1 MKKIGI
7 MCRKSFLYL
16 KRSSPTILSCAAVIG
31 AVAASVM
38 AVKATPKA
46 MKILEEAEKDK
57 GEELTKREI
66 VIAAAP
72 VYIPSLSIGLASV
85 MCILGA
91 NVLNKRQQ
99 AALAGAYALME
110 NSYKEYRNKV
120 KELFGKDGDEK
131 VRSAVAKDRYEAGD
145 IDLSFGDG
153 KELFYEEI
161 SGEFFERTR
170 DEIVSAEYHFNRN
183 FILRGYATL
192 NEFYEFLGLPKTE
205 EGEMLGWSLDVGF
218 AFYGYSWV
226 NFEHTPATMED
237 GLTAIIISMP
247 FPPTADYLEDALS

>member
-7 MCRKSFLYL
+7 VCHKSLLYL
-16 KRSSPTILSCAAVIG
+16 KRSSPTILSCVAVIG
-31 AVAASVM
+31 AVTASVM

-46 MKILEEAEKDK
+46 MKILEAAEKDK
-57 GEELTKREI
+57 GEELTKREV
-66 VIAAAP
+66 VIKAAP
-72 VYIPSLSIGLASV
+72 VYIPSIGIGLASV
-85 MCILGA
+85 MCIFGA

-120 KELFGKDGDEK
+120 KELFGKDCG
-131 VRSAVAKDRYEAGD
+131 SAVAKDRYESGD

-205 EGEMLGWSLDVGF
+205 AGDMLGWSLDAGS

-226 NFEHTPATMED
+226 DFEHTPATMED